1 VVLVACNAEA
11 PGTLL
16 PTVGVILLFIVV
28 SWLPNWLVLPTALVM
43 IDNFAWMVVFSV
55 LLLVIAA
62 TTAIRY
68 ASGAKRPSAMV
79 SLRR

>member
-1 VVLVACNAEA
+1 MIDSFVW
-11 PGTLL
+11 
-16 PTVGVILLFIVV
+16 IVV
-28 SWLPNWLVLPTALVM
+28 FL
-43 IDNFAWMVVFSV
+43 V